1 MADGRERVTGDGSGQ
16 GLGARVRAYRTERGY
31 TFSELARR
39 SGISRSYLYQV
50 ESGASSPTGEKMR
63 ALAAALDVSVQDL
76 LDGAAGPDSDV
87 PATLQAFARQAQLPP
102 ADVAMLAGIRYRG
115 KQPATA
121 EGWRMLY
128 AILRSFD
135 PSE

>member
-1 MADGRERVTGDGSGQ
+1 MGDPGERIAADEPQR
-16 GLGARVRAYRTERGY
+16 GLGARVHAYRTARGY

-50 ESGASSPTGEKMR
+50 ERGESSPTGEKMR
-63 ALAAALDVSVQDL
+63 ALAAALDVTLQDL
-76 LDGAAGPDSDV
+76 LDDANDPDREL
-87 PATLQAFARQAQLPP
+87 PEALRAFARQARLAP
-102 ADVAMLAGIRYRG
+102 ADVAVLAEIRYRG
-115 KQPATA
+115 QQPATA

-135 PSE
+135 AAE